1 MEIKDKISIIIII
14 AKIQQLVCGVIS
26 FFLLYF
32 AMCIFFCII

>member
-1 MEIKDKISIIIII
+1 MEIKDKMSIII
-14 AKIQQLVCGVIS
+14 AKIQQLVCGVIC